1 MIEIT
6 KKYIKVDETVYFRN
20 NIKNIDFIENK
31 NNAKEKIG
39 TFIFEFV
46 LASHLFLIL
55 IIPVIFYKN
64 FFTIILA
71 IIGVIGALRPF
82 IFNKQKYEIYIGFK
96 RIYSSDNE
104 KEFREIKEK
113 ILEVK
118 EWKEF

>member
-118 EWKEF
+118 E